1 LKFKSI
7 KTKILVW
14 FTGIIIIV
22 LVIFSIIVLYFF
34 RESINLKIKT
44 ELNNQVQLIQS
55 QLSSNLLKLNNN
67 YKIAIYKDN
76 KIIFKNSNINF
87 DKLIKNKMDFYIKY
101 RDETIDAILIKKI
114 KTPFNGK
121 IIILKSNI
129 DNKFESLEDSLLV
142 SEPILLLVL
151 LVLFSKII
159 DKILIPIKTI
169 TKSANFI
176 NVNNFTIK
184 IDELNEEN
192 EINELIKAFNKMISR
207 LKEGVEKIDNFNSDV
222 SHELKTPISII
233 KGEIEF
239 TLKKPRD
246 TENYINSLNIINEEI
261 NRIEEITTNLLLLT
275 SYTKENIKE
284 TFTLINL
291 DSVLLN
297 IIDKY
302 ESVLKQ
308 KNINLEIKELKN
320 VKIQGNLTLIQTL
333 FSNLIDNAIKYTP
346 QHNSIFIT
354 LKDNEFYIRDEGI
367 GIAKDKLQYIMDKF
381 YRVDKSRNQKIKG
394 YGLGLS
400 IVKNIIEL
408 HNFKIDINSELNKG
422 TVIKISF

>member
-1 LKFKSI
+1 
-7 KTKILVW
+7 
-14 FTGIIIIV
+14 
-22 LVIFSIIVLYFF
+22 
-34 RESINLKIKT
+34 
-44 ELNNQVQLIQS
+44 
-55 QLSSNLLKLNNN
+55 
-67 YKIAIYKDN
+67 
-76 KIIFKNSNINF
+76 
-87 DKLIKNKMDFYIKY
+87 
-101 RDETIDAILIKKI
+101 LIKKI

-142 SEPILLLVL
+142 AEPILLLIL
-151 LVLFSKII
+151 LFLFSKII

-169 TKSANFI
+169 TESANFI
-176 NVNNFTIK
+176 NINNFTNE

-275 SYTKENIKE
+275 SYTKNNIKE
-284 TFTLINL
+284 TFTSINL

-297 IIDKY
+297 IIEKY
-302 ESVLKQ
+302 ENPLKQ

-333 FSNLIDNAIKYTP
+333 FSNLTDNAIKYTP